1 MIAYRLAT
9 QADAPAVLCLLEEI
23 METHGVAPPE
33 RERLASVV
41 SSIIAA
47 RDHCFLLAETG
58 EEPEGCVAPGGAAG
72 GTPGGAAAPDGAAPR
87 VVGMC
92 SLIYT
97 MSTWSAALVCELQ
110 DVIVTHDHR
119 RAGIGRGLIA
129 EAERLARGRGCARLF
144 LLAEYW
150 NLGAQAFY
158 RRLGLSEDTNIDF
171 ERDLTGGAKTPST

>member
-9 QADAPAVLCLLEEI
+9 QEDAPVVLRLLEEI
-23 METHGVAPPE
+23 MVTHGVNPPA
-33 RERLASVV
+33 RDRLAPVV

-47 RDHCFLLAETG
+47 KDHCFLLAETD
-58 EEPEGCVAPGGAAG
+58 EQPGAG
-72 GTPGGAAAPDGAAPR
+72 GGPGGAAAGAPGGVVVPDGAAPR

-97 MSTWSAALVCELQ
+97 MSTWSAAPVCELQ
-110 DVIVTHDHR
+110 DVIVTRDYR
-119 RAGIGRGLIA
+119 RAGVGRGLIA